1 MAHRKAETE
10 PEELLVEEA
19 FEPTPEERAEAPK
32 LIIIEHGPGG
42 DADEKLPYTELEEA
56 RDALAEN
63 GVLYLTVDKAAI
75 PHQQVTQY
83 LVGNFR
89 SLGAL
94 NVGTNPKLQSNDFR
108 NRAGW
113 MCLK

>member
-1 MAHRKAETE
+1 MPRKKGTDKHAEIEVPE
-10 PEELLVEEA
+10 P
-19 FEPTPEERAEAPK
+19 AEAPAEE
-32 LIIIEHGPGG
+32 LIVVEYQG
-42 DADEKLPYTELEEA
+42 DDEETLYAQLDEA
-56 RDALAEN
+56 RGRLAEN
-63 GVLYLTVDKAAI
+63 GVLYLAVDKAAI

-83 LVGNFR
+83 LTANFR

>member
-1 MAHRKAETE
+1 MPRRKATDKPLEIEAPEPAET
-10 PEELLVEEA
+10 PAEELIVVEYQGDDEEA
-19 FEPTPEERAEAPK
+19 LYRQ
-32 LIIIEHGPGG
+32 L
-42 DADEKLPYTELEEA
+42 DEA
-56 RDALAEN
+56 RDRLAEN
-63 GVLYLTVDKAAI
+63 GVLYLTVDRAVI

-83 LVGNFR
+83 LAGNFR

>member
-1 MAHRKAETE
+1 MPRRKATDKTVETE
-10 PEELLVEEA
+10 APELAQAPAEELIVVEYQGDDEEA
-19 FEPTPEERAEAPK
+19 LYRQ
-32 LIIIEHGPGG
+32 L
-42 DADEKLPYTELEEA
+42 DEA
-56 RDALAEN
+56 RDRLAKN
-63 GVLYLTVDKAAI
+63 GVLYLTVDKGAI

-83 LVGNFR
+83 LVANFR

-113 MCLK
+113 MCMK